1 MDDALEQHALAE
13 LVPGLLAL
21 CAEAGEA
28 ILKFYHAPEASQFQ
42 DKEDDTPLTQAD
54 LASDDILCAGLPGSL
69 AGTPVLSEESHPS
82 DPAQRLAWR
91 RYWLVDPLD
100 GTKEFLAR
108 TGEFTVNIALVE
120 AHVPVLGVL
129 YQPLAR
135 VAHVGIPGLW
145 ARAYHATG
153 TGAWEAR
160 DLHTRPLAAGDTL
173 TVLASRRHRGRKLQ
187 QCLQWLDEHWGPVTR
202 ADSGSA
208 LKFCQMA
215 DGEGDFYPRFSPCS
229 EWDTAAGQALLEAAG
244 GRLVDLS
251 GAPLRYN
258 TRESLLSPHFFAL
271 SDARHRLWRN
281 LIASGVMRK

>member
-1 MDDALEQHALAE
+1 MDSELAQSALAA
-13 LVPGLLAL
+13 LVPGLLDL
-21 CAEAGEA
+21 CAEAGNA
-28 ILKFYHAPEASQFQ
+28 ILHYYHAPHAGEFEA
-42 DKEDDTPLTQAD
+42 KHDDTPLTRAD
-54 LASDDILCAGLPGSL
+54 LASDDILCAGLRARL
-69 AGTPVLSEESHPS
+69 AGTPVLSEESHPA

-108 TGEFTVNIALVE
+108 TGEFTVNIALVD

-129 YQPLAR
+129 YQPLAQ

-145 ARAYHATG
+145 ARAYHASG
-153 TGAWEAR
+153 DGGWRVRE
-160 DLHTRPLAAGDTL
+160 LQTRPLSAGDTL
-173 TVLASRRHRGRKLQ
+173 TVLASRRHRGPRLQ

-215 DGEGDFYPRFSPCS
+215 DGEGDFYPRFSPCC

-258 TRESLLSPHFFAL
+258 TRKSLLSPHFFAL
-271 SDARHRLWRN
+271 SDAGHALWRT
-281 LIASGVMRK
+281 LIDSGVMRD